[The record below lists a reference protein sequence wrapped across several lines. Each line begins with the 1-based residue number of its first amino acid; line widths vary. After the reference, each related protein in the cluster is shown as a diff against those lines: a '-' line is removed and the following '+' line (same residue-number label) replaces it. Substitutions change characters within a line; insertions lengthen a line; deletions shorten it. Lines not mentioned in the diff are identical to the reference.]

1 MHMARPL
8 RITFPGAF
16 YHVTSRG
23 NERKAVFK
31 SKRDREKYL
40 EYLESATTRYDAVI
54 HAFCLMDN
62 HYHLLLETPSGNLP
76 RIMRHINGAYT
87 TYFNAKRA
95 RSGHL
100 FQGRYRAILVD
111 KDEYAKHLSRYIHL
125 NPVRAKMV
133 ETPGAYMWSSYRF
146 FIGNEK
152 SPKWLYR
159 DFILGYFGRKIS
171 DAQNGYKEFV
181 SSYVN
186 KKYESPLKDVVG
198 SILLGG
204 PDFVNFVKEN
214 FLSGKRPDKDL
225 PALRQLIPRISM
237 PDIFHAVDSEFGDD
251 HTLAR
256 VLKIYLCRK
265 HTGEKLKAI
274 GANFGISESAVSHA
288 CKRATDRIRRNSKL
302 RKKIEKMNKKLNHSR
317 FKI

>member
-1 MHMARPL
+1 MARPL

-100 FQGRYRAILVD
+100 FQGRYRA
-111 KDEYAKHLSRYIHL
+111 
-125 NPVRAKMV
+125 
-133 ETPGAYMWSSYRF
+133 
-146 FIGNEK
+146 
-152 SPKWLYR
+152 
-159 DFILGYFGRKIS
+159 
-171 DAQNGYKEFV
+171 
-181 SSYVN
+181 
-186 KKYESPLKDVVG
+186 
-198 SILLGG
+198 
-204 PDFVNFVKEN
+204 
-214 FLSGKRPDKDL
+214 
-225 PALRQLIPRISM
+225 
-237 PDIFHAVDSEFGDD
+237 
-251 HTLAR
+251 
-256 VLKIYLCRK
+256 
-265 HTGEKLKAI
+265 
-274 GANFGISESAVSHA
+274 
-288 CKRATDRIRRNSKL
+288 
-302 RKKIEKMNKKLNHSR
+302 
-317 FKI
+317 